1 MKVALVT
8 GTAAAACAVG
18 KNLGLVIGVF
28 GAGGSSVLALVMP
41 PLIRLRLE
49 KAGGGL
55 RQALLVAIA
64 AGGSIIG
71 LGGTWVSVR
80 ALVHAIAAGSA

>member
-1 MKVALVT
+1 
-8 GTAAAACAVG
+8 
-18 KNLGLVIGVF
+18 
-28 GAGGSSVLALVMP
+28 MP